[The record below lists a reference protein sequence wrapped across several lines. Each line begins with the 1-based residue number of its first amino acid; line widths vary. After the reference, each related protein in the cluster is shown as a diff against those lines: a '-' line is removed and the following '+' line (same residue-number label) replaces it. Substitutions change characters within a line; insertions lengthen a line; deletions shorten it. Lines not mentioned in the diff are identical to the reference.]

1 MNYSLCMVFCLACLP
16 VISFAQQQPPLP
28 EIRPEIHKAAD
39 FFAEEANSMW
49 FGRLGPVTASASL
62 PAASGSS
69 YGPANLH
76 DFLPGTAWAVPAGGI
91 GQSVTWRFA
100 QAWSDEVY
108 AFNGK
113 IAILNGYAKSE
124 ALFMENNRVRSLVV
138 YYNGR
143 LFCRLALADSRELQ
157 VFDISS
163 LRSRLPA
170 RKANDI
176 FCFRIESIYKGTKY
190 NDTCLSEMLF
200 GSNGN

>member
-1 MNYSLCMVFCLACLP
+1 MRSMLCLVVCVASLPMLSFAQAQPPLP
-16 VISFAQQQPPLP
+16 VISPDIQL
-28 EIRPEIHKAAD
+28 AAD
-39 FFAEEANSMW
+39 FFAEEALGMW
-49 FGRLGPVTASASL
+49 YGRLGPVTASANL
-62 PAASGSS
+62 PAASGIS

-76 DFLPGTAWAVPAGGI
+76 DFSPLTAWAVPDGGV

-108 AFNGK
+108 AFNGR
-113 IAILNGYAKSE
+113 IVIVNGYAKSE
-124 ALFMENNRVRSLVV
+124 ALFKENNRVRSLVV

-143 LFCRLALADSRELQ
+143 LFCRLALEDSRELQ
-157 VFDISS
+157 VFDLST

-170 RKANDI
+170 RKVNDT

-190 NDTCLSEMLF
+190 NDTCISEMLF